1 MITKKPLGLTFAI
14 LSLENSLRVLSQ
26 DTATSSPGSSEEE
39 DTVQGEWC
47 VAP

>member
-1 MITKKPLGLTFAI
+1 MITKKPLGLTFCDFLPGELAQC
-14 LSLENSLRVLSQ
+14 VVSQ
-26 DTATSSPGSSEEE
+26 DTAASPGSSEEE